1 MDHQQAAQLQTN
13 ITKTLTTDNLSM
25 ELLIREIEAAMSR
38 VSSQEVSN
46 YYQSKE
52 ENKQVESRLSN

>member
-1 MDHQQAAQLQTN
+1 
-13 ITKTLTTDNLSM
+13 M

>member
-13 ITKTLTTDNLSM
+13 IAKTLTTDNLSM

-52 ENKQVESRLSN
+52 ENKQAESRLSN